1 MIILEG
7 ADGTGKSTA
16 ARLLSEKLH
25 LKVVHSPGY
34 IENFFIAALNYHMMF
49 PSEVIVYDRFYFSE
63 LVYGPILRGES
74 RVPDWFN
81 FYIDNML
88 AKVKPLIIW
97 CDVPND
103 VAAENIKVEKQ
114 LEGVS
119 IHLNELLTS
128 YRMLAR
134 QTTIM
139 RQPMVHDYTRKPL
152 DLPAIE
158 SWVSRRR
165 TGLGI

>member
-16 ARLLSEKLH
+16 AEELASRLH

-34 IENFFIAALNYHMMF
+34 IENFFIASLNYHMMF
-49 PSEVIVYDRFYFSE
+49 PSEVIVYDRFYYSE
-63 LVYGPILRGES
+63 LVYGPIIRGES
-74 RVPDWFN
+74 RVPDWFR

-88 AKVKPLIIW
+88 SKVKPLIIW
-97 CDVPND
+97 CDVPNR
-103 VAAENIKVEKQ
+103 VARENIKVHDQMK
-114 LEGVS
+114 GVDE
-119 IHLNELLTS
+119 HLDDILSS
-128 YRMLAR
+128 YRALAHGD
-134 QTTIM
+134 IM
-139 RQPMVHDYTRKPL
+139 RHPMVHDYTRKSL
-152 DLPAIE
+152 DVTAIS